1 MVGKKPIVLSRV
13 YLQVWTKQHF
23 IIKMKVRNM
32 NDFMK
37 DSKRINIS
45 KEQFIECD
53 KLILKTSLDS
63 GKFWKS
69 LTKDKKIEVLQ
80 GFQHAINRNLTK

>member
-1 MVGKKPIVLSRV
+1 
-13 YLQVWTKQHF
+13 
-23 IIKMKVRNM
+23 MKVSKM

-37 DSKRINIS
+37 DAKKINIS